1 MEKTIM
7 DASLAWVVL
16 PELTLSRDSGGKD
29 TICRTIRK
37 DENGRVSEVGCPS
50 GTGIV
55 AKF

>member
-1 MEKTIM
+1 MEKTKM

-16 PELTLSRDSGGKD
+16 PELTLSRDSWGKD

-55 AKF
+55 ARF